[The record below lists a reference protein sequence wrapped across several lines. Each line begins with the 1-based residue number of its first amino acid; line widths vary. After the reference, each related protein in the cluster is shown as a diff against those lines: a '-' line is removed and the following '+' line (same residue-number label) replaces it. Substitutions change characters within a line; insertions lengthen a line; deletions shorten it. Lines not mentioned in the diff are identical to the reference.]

1 MVTIVPAILETSLL
15 EFKKKLS
22 LIWGSVTRVQVDV
35 IDGKFSKITTIVPED
50 LAQIDTVV
58 AFDVHL
64 MVEKP
69 EEWIKRCVAG
79 GVDRVFGQVEMM
91 EDKVAFIGDAQAEGL
106 SVGLAYDVDTPLGD
120 LEKYINDIDA
130 VLLMGVKAG
139 EQGKEFDERILAKI
153 KALRKLSKTI
163 DIVVDGGLDEE
174 KIKRCIAAEWAEEI
188 EEDELNR
195 SVALLE
201 FAVGSH
207 LFGAENVKEELERLQ
222 RLEEH

>member
-1 MVTIVPAILETSLL
+1 MITIIPAILEKSLK
-15 EFKKKLS
+15 EFEEKLS
-22 LIWGSVTRVQVDV
+22 LVWGLVSRVQVDV
-35 IDGKFSKITTIVPED
+35 IDGKFVEEKTIGPED
-50 LAQIDTVV
+50 LGQIDTVV

-64 MVEKP
+64 MVKKP
-69 EEWIKRCVAG
+69 EDWIKRCVAG

-91 EDKVAFIGDAQAEGL
+91 EDKVVFIGDAQAEGL
-106 SVGLAYDVDTPLGD
+106 AVGLAYDVDTPLDG
-120 LEKYINDIDA
+120 LEEYINDLDA
-130 VLLMGVKAG
+130 VLLMSVKAG
-139 EQGKEFDERILAKI
+139 AQGREFDGRVLAKI
-153 KALRKLSKTI
+153 KEVRKLSKTI

-174 KIKRCIAAEWAEEI
+174 KIKKCIAAEWAEEI

-207 LFGAENVKEELERLQ
+207 LFRAENVVEELGRLQ

>member
-1 MVTIVPAILETSLL
+1 MITIVPAILEKSLK
-15 EFKKKLS
+15 EFEEKLS
-22 LIWGSVTRVQVDV
+22 LVWGSVTRVQVDV
-35 IDGKFSKITTIVPED
+35 IDGKFAKLTTIVPED
-50 LAQIDTVV
+50 LVQIDTVV

-79 GVDRVFGQVEMM
+79 GVDRVFGQVEKM

-106 SVGLAYDVDTPLGD
+106 LVGLAYDVDTPLDD

-130 VLLMGVKAG
+130 VLLMSVKAG
-139 EQGKEFDERILAKI
+139 EQGREFDERVLAKI
-153 KALRKLSKTI
+153 KVLRKMSKTI
-163 DIVVDGGLDEE
+163 NIVVDGGLDEE
-174 KIKRCIAAEWAEEI
+174 KIKRCIVAEWAEEI

-201 FAVGSH
+201 FVVGSH
-207 LFGAENVKEELERLQ
+207 LFGSEDVKEELGRLQ